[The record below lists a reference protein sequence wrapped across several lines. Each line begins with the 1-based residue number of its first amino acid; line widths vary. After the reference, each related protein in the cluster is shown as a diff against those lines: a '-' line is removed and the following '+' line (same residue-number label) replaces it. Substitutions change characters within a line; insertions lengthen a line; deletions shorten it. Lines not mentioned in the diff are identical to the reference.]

1 MSLESHINIKRITKN
16 NKGGKLTQKICP
28 ECDHRWQG
36 FPNSRCPNCGYHP
49 GKKGLRQLN
58 KIL

>member
-49 GKKGLRQLN
+49 GKKRLRQLN